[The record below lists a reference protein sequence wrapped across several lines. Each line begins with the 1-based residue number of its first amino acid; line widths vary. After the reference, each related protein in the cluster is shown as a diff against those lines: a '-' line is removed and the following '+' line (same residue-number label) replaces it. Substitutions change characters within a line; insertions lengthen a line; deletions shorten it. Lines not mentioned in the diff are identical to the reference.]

1 MTNKSS
7 KQRKTN
13 QVNIRQWW

>member
-7 KQRKTN
+7 KN
-13 QVNIRQWW
+13 Q